1 MSPSLRRLWLEHLLK
16 TASVGLGSSIVW
28 RTGSAQ
34 TDADASLSRSVP
46 ADPPGGT
53 NVRTNILAIRIW
65 PAADH
70 TRLTIETTEQP
81 HWKAHTLKDPERLVI
96 DLRAANPD
104 RKLEE
109 LITKTRL
116 EDSWVK
122 QLRLAQPSAD
132 TIRLVIELHEETR
145 PQVFALSPT
154 PPYQHRLV
162 IDLIPRTPPDPL
174 AQLLAR
180 TQDKEQ
186 ELDALVR
193 RLDPSPERS
202 ARPRPERPVTI
213 AIDPGHG
220 GEDPGAIG
228 PGGTMEK
235 DVTLMIARR
244 LFELAEADPGMRAM
258 MTRDGD
264 WFVPLGARVAKA
276 RRVRA
281 DLLVSIHADAF
292 SNSTAQGSSV
302 FVLSETG
309 ASSTAARWLA
319 GKENSADRIGGI
331 NLANAPERE
340 VRQLLL
346 DLSTTAQIND
356 SLRMGSSVLEELRSI
371 GRLHKPSVERAG
383 FAVLKAPDIPSI
395 LVETAF
401 ISNPGE
407 EFRLTDDGY
416 QQSLAN
422 AMYRGIRAWLQRHS
436 ARARAGGLI

>member
-1 MSPSLRRLWLEHLLK
+1 
-16 TASVGLGSSIVW
+16 
-28 RTGSAQ
+28 
-34 TDADASLSRSVP
+34 
-46 ADPPGGT
+46 
-53 NVRTNILAIRIW
+53 
-65 PAADH
+65 
-70 TRLTIETTEQP
+70 
-81 HWKAHTLKDPERLVI
+81 
-96 DLRAANPD
+96 
-104 RKLEE
+104 
-109 LITKTRL
+109 
-116 EDSWVK
+116 
-122 QLRLAQPSAD
+122 
-132 TIRLVIELHEETR
+132 
-145 PQVFALSPT
+145 
-154 PPYQHRLV
+154 
-162 IDLIPRTPPDPL
+162 
-174 AQLLAR
+174 
-180 TQDKEQ
+180 
-186 ELDALVR
+186 
-193 RLDPSPERS
+193 
-202 ARPRPERPVTI
+202 
-213 AIDPGHG
+213 
-220 GEDPGAIG
+220 
-228 PGGTMEK
+228 MEK

-244 LFELAEADPGMRAM
+244 LFELAEADPSMRAM

-276 RRVRA
+276 RRVKA

-319 GKENSADRIGGI
+319 GKENAADRIGGI

-356 SLRMGSSVLEELRSI
+356 SLRMGNSVLEELRGI

-407 EFRLTDDGY
+407 EFKLTDDGY

-422 AMYRGIRAWLQRHS
+422 AMYRGIRTWLQRHS

>member
-1 MSPSLRRLWLEHLLK
+1 MSPSLRRLWLEQLLK

-202 ARPRPERPVTI
+202 ARP
-213 AIDPGHG
+213 G
-220 GEDPGAIG
+220 
-228 PGGTMEK
+228 
-235 DVTLMIARR
+235 
-244 LFELAEADPGMRAM
+244 
-258 MTRDGD
+258 
-264 WFVPLGARVAKA
+264 
-276 RRVRA
+276 
-281 DLLVSIHADAF
+281 
-292 SNSTAQGSSV
+292 Q
-302 FVLSETG
+302 
-309 ASSTAARWLA
+309 
-319 GKENSADRIGGI
+319 
-331 NLANAPERE
+331 NAP
-340 VRQLLL
+340 
-346 DLSTTAQIND
+346 
-356 SLRMGSSVLEELRSI
+356 LRL
-371 GRLHKPSVERAG
+371 
-383 FAVLKAPDIPSI
+383 PSI
-395 LVETAF
+395 L
-401 ISNPGE
+401 
-407 EFRLTDDGY
+407 
-416 QQSLAN
+416 
-422 AMYRGIRAWLQRHS
+422 AMAGKIRARS
-436 ARARAGGLI
+436 APAGRWKRM